1 MILIFV
7 WFTSFSMIISRSSML
22 LQMALFHSRFNNW
35 VIFHFIYIHH
45 TFIHLSVSGLSG
57 CFHVMAILNCAAVNI
72 VYLFRCVF
80 CGYMPRNEI
89 PGSYENSILNFLKNF
104 HTVLLVAAPTCIP
117 TNSVRGFLFLQISP
131 AFIICR
137 PFDEAH
143 SDHCEVIS
151 HCSFDLHFS
160 ND

>member
-1 MILIFV
+1 MYLFLFCKCLFVSSFLDSTYKWYQMILIFV

-104 HTVLLVAAPTCIP
+104 HTVLLSCCI
-117 TNSVRGFLFLQISP
+117 N
-131 AFIICR
+131 
-137 PFDEAH
+137 
-143 SDHCEVIS
+143 
-151 HCSFDLHFS
+151 LHFQQS
-160 ND
+160 KRVPFCPYPF